1 MVSTLVSIYFGTPW
15 LGHAIKIN
23 FMKLYTVDPD
33 ICSNLIFNEKGLE
46 PVSSPYFVHDFS
58 KKIISHVIFC

>member
-1 MVSTLVSIYFGTPW
+1 
-15 LGHAIKIN
+15 
-23 FMKLYTVDPD
+23 MKLYTVDPD